1 MKRAIL
7 AISIAAIV
15 GTGMYGLAASLGV
28 SSDTL
33 GAGSAV
39 VAACQ
44 SATINVGYDST
55 YATTGYQATTVHLQ
69 HVDETSAKCGGKSYK
84 VTLADGSGNA
94 LGTEGSGTVTASANT
109 NATENVTFTGVSAAS
124 VAKVNVVFAG

>member
-7 AISIAAIV
+7 AITIAAVV
-15 GTGMYGLAASLGV
+15 GTGIYGLAASLGV

-33 GAGSAV
+33 GSGSAV

-44 SATINVGYDST
+44 SATINVAYDST
-55 YATTGYQATTVHLQ
+55 YAATGYQATTVHLQ
-69 HVDETSAKCGGKSYK
+69 HVDETAAKCGGKSYK
-84 VTLADGSGNA
+84 VRLADGSGTA
-94 LGTEGSGTVTASANT
+94 LGAEGSGTVTASTNT
-109 NATENVTFTGVSAAS
+109 DATEDVTFSGVSAAS

>member
-7 AISIAAIV
+7 AITIAAVV
-15 GTGMYGLAASLGV
+15 GTGIYGLAASLGV

-44 SATINVGYDST
+44 SATINVAYDSS
-55 YATTGYQATTVHLQ
+55 YTTSGYQTTTVHLQ
-69 HVDETSAKCGGKSYK
+69 HVDETAAKCGGKTYK
-84 VTLADGSGNA
+84 VRLADSSNNA
-94 LGTEGSGTVTASANT
+94 LGAEGSGSVTASLNT
-109 NATENVTFTGVSAAS
+109 NATEDVTFTGVSAAS
-124 VAKVNVVFAG
+124 VAKVNVVFVG